1 MEGEALEC
9 HEGLI
14 YFALH
19 KLTNGRLFLGAGT
32 GYDSEGGGGQLQSQ
46 RDHAA
51 YARCANEAQFCL
63 VATPQR

>member
-32 GYDSEGGGGQLQSQ
+32 GYDREEGRGATSKP
-46 RDHAA
+46 
-51 YARCANEAQFCL
+51 ARPRGVCAM
-63 VATPQR
+63 R